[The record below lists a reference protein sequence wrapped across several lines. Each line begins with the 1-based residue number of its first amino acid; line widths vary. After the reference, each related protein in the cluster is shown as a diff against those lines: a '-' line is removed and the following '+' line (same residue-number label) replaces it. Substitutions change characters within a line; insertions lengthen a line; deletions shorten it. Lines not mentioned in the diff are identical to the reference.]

1 MIIGITGRSG
11 SGKTTLLRV
20 IEQRGGRVLDCDAI
34 YHRLLDEDVAML
46 QEIGNAFPGSVRNG
60 VLDRR
65 ILGQQVFSD
74 QKKLKML
81 NKITHGRVKEE
92 VLRLLSDRP
101 SLAAIDAISLHEGG
115 LAEFCDFTVAI
126 TAPEK
131 QRITRLM
138 QRDMI
143 TEEYA
148 INRMSAQ
155 HTDRWFR
162 EKCDYYLHNAGTEE
176 EFREKCIA
184 FLDRFCIMKENG

>member
-65 ILGQQVFSD
+65 TLGQQVFSD

-101 SLAAIDAISLHEGG
+101 SLAAIDAIGLFEGG
-115 LAEFCDFTVAI
+115 LAELCDHTVAV
-126 TAPEK
+126 TAPEESRV
-131 QRITRLM
+131 QRLM
-138 QRDMI
+138 QREGI
-143 TEEYA
+143 SREYA
-148 INRMSAQ
+148 LARISAQ
-155 HTDRWFR
+155 RPQEEFVSL
-162 EKCDYYLHNAGTEE
+162 CGYQLHNGGTAD
-176 EFREKCIA
+176 EFYTKCLA
-184 FLDRFCIMKENG
+184 FFQELGIM

>member
-1 MIIGITGRSG
+1 MIIGITGG
-11 SGKTTLLRV
+11 TGCGKTTLLEAV
-20 IEQRGGRVLDCDAI
+20 KDCGGVVLDCDAI
-34 YHRLLDEDVAML
+34 YHRLLNEDATLL

-60 VLDRR
+60 RLNRKR
-65 ILGQQVFSD
+65 LGQQVFSD
-74 QKKLKML
+74 KKKLKML

-92 VLRLLSDRP
+92 VLRLLSGRP
-101 SLAAIDAISLHEGG
+101 KIAAIDAISLFEGG
-115 LAEFCDFTVAI
+115 LAELCDFTVAV

-131 QRITRLM
+131 QRIVRLM

-148 INRMSAQ
+148 RNRISAQ

-184 FLDRFCIMKENG
+184 FLDRFCIIKENG